1 VVVRRTPNSDN
12 SCAIQRS
19 ECPIIIFWI
28 FIKSVFAQIRARL
41 ALCNPRLFAQ
51 SISVVDRLKP
61 GANLRTSISA
71 SLLDTV
77 LRNVLSTV
85 SVDDGE
91 QFEHARPVMIQTRY
105 LLALMEQNCF
115 YFVIHLVSPVIVQN
129 GGDGKCGA
137 AGHS

>member
-1 VVVRRTPNSDN
+1 
-12 SCAIQRS
+12 
-19 ECPIIIFWI
+19 
-28 FIKSVFAQIRARL
+28 
-41 ALCNPRLFAQ
+41 
-51 SISVVDRLKP
+51 
-61 GANLRTSISA
+61 
-71 SLLDTV
+71 V